1 MWIFIL
7 YNRVRIDSKN
17 MSRKNE
23 RKKKMRKV
31 IGLIVCLV
39 MIFALVAAC
48 SDGGGGSSSGSGLI
62 KVGIINNP
70 PEESGYRAANVA
82 DMEAVFTEA
91 NGYEPQFFYSQTN
104 DAQLN
109 AARGFITEGV
119 DYLLLSAA
127 DTDGWEAVLR
137 DAKEADIGV
146 FLFDR
151 MINVPKDLFK
161 AAVISDMANQGDLAM
176 SWLNG
181 LGRDDLKVV
190 HIQGQMGS
198 DAQRGRT
205 GAFDREVA
213 AGNMV
218 KVLQQTAS
226 WSEDEAKSIVQS
238 VINSGEEFNVIYAE
252 NDGMAAGAVAALQ
265 EAGITH
271 GVGGD
276 VIIIGVDANRWALRE
291 VLAGNWNLNVQCSPF
306 QAQVIHEMIQG
317 TRAIPA
323 DQIIISEERYFEA
336 GVITQADI
344 DKFGLGD

>member
-1 MWIFIL
+1 MKKAIGIL
-7 YNRVRIDSKN
+7 
-17 MSRKNE
+17 
-23 RKKKMRKV
+23 
-31 IGLIVCLV
+31 VCLV
-39 MIFALVAAC
+39 MIIGLVAAC
-48 SDGGGGSSSGSGLI
+48 AGGGGGGSSGGPI

-82 DMEAVFTEA
+82 DMERVFTAA
-91 NGYEPQFFYSQTN
+91 NGYETQFYYSQTN
-104 DAQLN
+104 DDQLN
-109 AARGFITEGV
+109 AARGFITDGV
-119 DYLLLSAA
+119 DYILLSAA

-137 DAKEADIGV
+137 DAKEKGISV
-146 FLFDR
+146 YLFDR
-151 MINVPKDLFK
+151 MINVSADLYS
-161 AAVISDMANQGDLAM
+161 AAVVSDMANQGDLAM

-205 GAFDREVA
+205 AAFDREVA
-213 AGNMV
+213 AGNMT
-218 KVLQQTAS
+218 KVLQQTAA
-226 WSEDEAKSIVQS
+226 WSEVEAKNIVQS

-265 EAGITH
+265 EAGISH

-276 VIIIGVDANRWALRE
+276 VIIIGVDANKWALRE

-306 QAQVIHEMIQG
+306 QAQVIHELIQG
-317 TRAIPA
+317 IRPI
-323 DQIIISEERYFEA
+323 IIISEERYFEA

-344 DKFGLGD
+344 DRYGLGD

>member
-1 MWIFIL
+1 
-7 YNRVRIDSKN
+7 
-17 MSRKNE
+17 
-23 RKKKMRKV
+23 
-31 IGLIVCLV
+31 
-39 MIFALVAAC
+39 MIISLVAAC
-48 SDGGGGSSSGSGLI
+48 AGGSSGSNSGGPI

-82 DMEAVFTEA
+82 DMERVFTAA
-91 NGYEPQFFYSQTN
+91 NGYETQFFYDKTN

-109 AARGFITEGV
+109 AARGFITDGV
-119 DYLLLSAA
+119 DYILLSAA

-137 DAKEADIGV
+137 DAKEKGIGV
-146 FLFDR
+146 YLFDR
-151 MINVPKDLFK
+151 MINVPADLYT
-161 AAVISDMANQGDLAM
+161 AAVVSDMANQGDLAM
-176 SWLNG
+176 SWLNS

-205 GAFDREVA
+205 AAFDREVA

-226 WSEDEAKSIVQS
+226 WSEDQAKDIVKS
-238 VINSGEEFNVIYAE
+238 VINSGAEFNVIYAE
-252 NDGMAAGAVAALQ
+252 NDGMAQGAVAALQ

-271 GVGGD
+271 GVNGD
-276 VIIIGVDANRWALRE
+276 VIIIGVDANKWALRE

-306 QAQVIHEMIQG
+306 QAQVIHELIQG
-317 TRAIPA
+317 IRPI
-323 DQIIISEERYFEA
+323 IIISEERYFEA

-344 DKFGLGD
+344 DQYGLGD

>member
-1 MWIFIL
+1 MKG
-7 YNRVRIDSKN
+7 Y
-17 MSRKNE
+17 
-23 RKKKMRKV
+23 KKMKKT
-31 IGLIVCLV
+31 IGILVCLV
-39 MIFALVAAC
+39 MIIGLVAAC
-48 SDGGGGSSSGSGLI
+48 AGGGGGGAGSGGPI

-82 DMEAVFTEA
+82 DMERVFTAA
-91 NGYEPQFFYSQTN
+91 NGYETQFFYSQTN

-109 AARGFITEGV
+109 AARGFITDGV
-119 DYLLLSAA
+119 DYILLSAA

-137 DAKEADIGV
+137 DAKEKGIGV
-146 FLFDR
+146 YLFDR
-151 MINVPKDLFK
+151 MINVPPDLYS
-161 AAVISDMANQGDLAM
+161 AAVVSDMANQGDLAM

-181 LGRDDLKVV
+181 LGRNDLKVV

-205 GAFDREVA
+205 AAFDREVA
-213 AGNMV
+213 AGNME

-226 WSEDEAKSIVQS
+226 WSEVDAKDIVQS
-238 VINSGEEFNVIYAE
+238 VINSGVEFNVIYAE

-271 GVGGD
+271 GVNGD

-306 QAQVIHEMIQG
+306 QAQVIHELIQG
-317 TRAIPA
+317 LRPI
-323 DQIIISEERYFEA
+323 IIISEERYFEA

-344 DKFGLGD
+344 DRYGLGD